1 MILQIVLVV
10 RARLRRL
17 RYRQRLGNLTSELV
31 EDPREGM
38 LGSILQVKIDTV
50 KLIGWEVAG

>member
-17 RYRQRLGNLTSELV
+17 RYRQRLGNLDGELV
-31 EDPREGM
+31 KDPREGL

-50 KLIGWEVAG
+50 KLFGWEMAG